1 MIVEF
6 DKSFSKSLDK
16 FSDSELNKRIEKVI
30 NDYENVQSVNE
41 IKNTKK
47 LTGFKNYYRTRIG
60 DYRLGFELINSTT
73 IRLVIFAHRKDIYRG
88 FPK

>member
-16 FSDSELNKRIEKVI
+16 IRDLELNSRIESTLI
-30 NDYENVQSVNE
+30 EYENAELISD

-60 DYRLGFELINSTT
+60 DYRL
-73 IRLVIFAHRKDIYRG
+73 
-88 FPK
+88 